1 MSDTLCPSQT
11 KSCGLMKGTS
21 AQEAL
26 DQLRFTVNKTKR
38 ESKTKL
44 TANVQ
49 KQDPNT
55 HKKLKKDADFK
66 ILQPLQH
73 HKLKNR
79 ISRRLLFL
87 ICCHL
92 PVLWKKWVCPENV
105 HTCFML
111 RLTVFVVVVAVL
123 PGTELS
129 DALPAR
135 GRAVGPP

>member
-1 MSDTLCPSQT
+1 MPITDKAMWINERHISTR
-11 KSCGLMKGTS
+11 GTGS
-21 AQEAL
+21 AEVHCKQ
-26 DQLRFTVNKTKR
+26 NKNRIQNKIDCKCSETR
-38 ESKTKL
+38 SKHT
-44 TANVQ
+44 Q
-49 KQDPNT
+49 
-55 HKKLKKDADFK
+55 KLKKDADFK
-66 ILQPLQH
+66 ILQPFQH
-73 HKLKNR
+73 HKLKR

-92 PVLWKKWVCPENV
+92 PVLWKKWVCLENV

-129 DALPAR
+129 DALPTR